1 MFHLKKLNNKILPL
15 TMNNMTG
22 TFKEPLLYD
31 SYIGQYRNLKAEWI
45 FKMSVLIVIESTD
58 LEYDLFI
65 NYSIFFCFSIL
76 YMLQPIYEK
85 KYPTSRTWYFWPMG
99 GVFKISITISGK
111 ITAMVQFKMMK
122 L

>member
-76 YMLQPIYEK
+76 YMLQPIYGK
-85 KYPTSRTWYFWPMG
+85 KIPLQEPDIFYQWVEFLKFLLPYRA
-99 GVFKISITISGK
+99 K
-111 ITAMVQFKMMK
+111 
-122 L
+122 

>member
-58 LEYDLFI
+58 LEYDFI
-65 NYSIFFCFSIL
+65 NYSIFFLFL
-76 YMLQPIYEK
+76 YFVHAAAHLWK
-85 KYPTSRTWYFWPMG
+85 KNPTSRTWYFLPMG
-99 GVFKISITISGK
+99 GVFKISIAISGK
-111 ITAMVQFKMMK
+111 INCNGAFKMMK

>member
-65 NYSIFFCFSIL
+65 NYANLFLFL
-76 YMLQPIYEK
+76 YFVHAAAHLWKK
-85 KYPTSRTWYFWPMG
+85 KYIPLQEPDIFYQWVEFLKFLLPYPA
-99 GVFKISITISGK
+99 K
-111 ITAMVQFKMMK
+111 
-122 L
+122 

>member
-65 NYSIFFCFSIL
+65 NYSIFFFVSLFCTCCSPF
-76 YMLQPIYEK
+76 MK
-85 KYPTSRTWYFWPMG
+85 KNPTSRTWYFLPMG
-99 GVFKISITISGK
+99 GVFKIFIAISGK
-111 ITAMVQFKMMK
+111 INCNGRCI
-122 L
+122 

>member
-1 MFHLKKLNNKILPL
+1 MFHLKKLNKKILPL

-45 FKMSVLIVIESTD
+45 FKMSELIVTVIESTD

-65 NYSIFFCFSIL
+65 NYSNLFLFL
-76 YMLQPIYEK
+76 YFVHAAAHLWK
-85 KYPTSRTWYFWPMG
+85 
-99 GVFKISITISGK
+99 KISH
-111 ITAMVQFKMMK
+111 FKN
-122 L
+122 LIFLTNGWSF

>member
-65 NYSIFFCFSIL
+65 NYSIFFSFSIL

-85 KYPTSRTWYFWPMG
+85 KIPLQEPDIFYQWVEFLKYPA
-99 GVFKISITISGK
+99 K
-111 ITAMVQFKMMK
+111 
-122 L
+122 

>member
-22 TFKEPLLYD
+22 AFKEPLLYD

-58 LEYDLFI
+58 LEYDFI
-65 NYSIFFCFSIL
+65 NYSIFFLFL
-76 YMLQPIYEK
+76 YFVHAAAHLWK
-85 KYPTSRTWYFWPMG
+85 KNPTSRTWYFLPMG
-99 GVFKISITISGK
+99 GVFKIFIAISGK
-111 ITAMVQFKMMK
+111 INCNGQCI
-122 L
+122 